1 MNKKIISITALT
13 VLLAFGFIYGS
24 VYVSDNC
31 TDGCIFCKN
40 NSGKASTE
48 AKFDRLTTS
57 VKDKGF
63 DCTGNCTG
71 KCPELNKDGK
81 SSGNSSEQ
89 MNQSGKQICPHGNCS
104 KNKKVKD
111 I

>member
-24 VYVSDNC
+24 AYVTDNC
-31 TDGCIFCKN
+31 TDGCIFCKDK
-40 NSGKASTE
+40 SGKAGTE
-48 AKFDRLTTS
+48 AKFDKLTTS
-57 VKDKGF
+57 VKEKGT

-81 SSGNSSEQ
+81 SSGNSSET
-89 MNQSGKQICPHGNCS
+89 MKQSGKQVCPNGNCC
-104 KNKKVKD
+104 KNKKSKN